1 MRTIESIDR
10 APQARPRRAVLMVCR
25 GPNTGARFVLD
36 KDITELGRQPD
47 SDVML
52 DDITVGRRHAHLRRT
67 EGGYQITD
75 LGSLNGTY
83 VNRQRVHT
91 ASVGPADEIQIG
103 RFRLALL
110 DDNATMPA
118 SN

>member
-1 MRTIESIDR
+1 MRTVESIDWVPR
-10 APQARPRRAVLMVCR
+10 TRPRQAVLMVCR
-25 GPNTGARFVLD
+25 GPNAGARFVLD
-36 KDITELGRQPD
+36 KDITELGRHPD

-83 VNRQRVHT
+83 VNRERVHA
-91 ASVGPADEIQIG
+91 ASVGAADEIQIG

-118 SN
+118 SG